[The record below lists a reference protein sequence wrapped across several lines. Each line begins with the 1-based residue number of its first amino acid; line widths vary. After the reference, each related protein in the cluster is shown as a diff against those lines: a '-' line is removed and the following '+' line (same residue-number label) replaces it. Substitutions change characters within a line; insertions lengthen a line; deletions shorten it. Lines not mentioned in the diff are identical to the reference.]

1 MINFLYLCFIESV
14 LVYLLNIPKKLLKK
28 YIIVCLLVNIFLS
41 LISVSMLLQDIL
53 FLESLSFFIY
63 YYHGRNLT
71 EIIFYISFLLVIK
84 DIVILLPIGSLIV
97 YVMIILL
104 LVYIK
109 HLYPID
115 NQNTYW
121 GLLMLVSL
129 STLCIYH
136 ILYYDFLDMLGINRN
151 LIILSTLVITIVI
164 SYYLFFRYTKM
175 NHETQLLNQA
185 VEYFKNDQEN
195 YTFIENKNNEL
206 YKLKHNL
213 KYDYLQMKEYVK
225 KKEFEN
231 VKEMIDSKIESLD
244 QENILI
250 ISGNKLFDSFMNMK
264 IEQLRLRNIKPTIV
278 VSIKDI
284 SFIQDEHLNIL
295 INYLFDI
302 AMDCITNNQIEI
314 KVNQD
319 NCIFQFSMFISQG
332 IEHIDQVKYDTLKLI
347 LKKYQGSIQILKE
360 RESIYI
366 SLLIPVN

>member
-1 MINFLYLCFIESV
+1 MISFLYLCFIEAV
-14 LVYLLNIPKKLLKK
+14 LIDLLNIPKELLKK
-28 YIIVCLLVNIFLS
+28 YAVVCLFANCLIS
-41 LISVSMLLQDIL
+41 LIKVSLLLQDIL
-53 FLESLSFFIY
+53 FLEFLSFFIY
-63 YYHGRNLT
+63 YYHERNLT
-71 EIIFYISFLLVIK
+71 EIVFYISFLLVIK
-84 DIVILLPIGSLIV
+84 DIVILLPAASFIV
-97 YVMIILL
+97 YFVIVLL

-136 ILYYDFLDMLGINRN
+136 ILYYDFLDILGINRN
-151 LIILSTLVITIVI
+151 LIILATLVITTIV

-185 VEYFKNDQEN
+185 VDYFKNDQEN
-195 YTFIENKNNEL
+195 YAFIEKKNEEL
-206 YKLKHNL
+206 YKLKHDL

-231 VKEMIDSKIESLD
+231 VNEMIDSKIESLD
-244 QENILI
+244 QESMII

-264 IEQLRLRNIKPTIV
+264 LEQLKLSNIKPTIV

-302 AMDCITNNQIEI
+302 AMDCITNHEIEI

-319 NCIFQFSMFISQG
+319 HCAFQIYMFISQG

-360 RESIYI
+360 GESIYI